1 MRRIQGEPTFFLE
14 EALKDLSAE
23 GSGNIWGVGWMA
35 GGSIRKPGDLL
46 SEWERRR
53 PDIREKRG
61 TASMRSPAP
70 TRPGSGR
77 RGKWG
82 TKDAHG
88 PPLRSPSRPEGAAAG
103 DPAPEP
109 SPEKTPPQPGRAGRA
124 EAAGPPALG
133 DARGEAASHTWSS
146 VFSGPSPVPSGAS
159 RTAVADGRLVPGQS
173 P

>member
-1 MRRIQGEPTFFLE
+1 
-14 EALKDLSAE
+14 
-23 GSGNIWGVGWMA
+23 MA

-109 SPEKTPPQPGRAGRA
+109 SQGGQELKSQAG
-124 EAAGPPALG
+124 
-133 DARGEAASHTWSS
+133 S
-146 VFSGPSPVPSGAS
+146 
-159 RTAVADGRLVPGQS
+159 
-173 P
+173 